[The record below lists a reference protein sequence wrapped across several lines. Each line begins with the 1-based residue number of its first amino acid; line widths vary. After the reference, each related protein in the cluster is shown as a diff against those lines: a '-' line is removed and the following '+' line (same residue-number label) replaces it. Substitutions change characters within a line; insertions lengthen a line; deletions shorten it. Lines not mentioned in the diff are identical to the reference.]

1 MLTATVEHERNGSL
15 SQGNEMLKPDSQPNK
30 TV

>member
-1 MLTATVEHERNGSL
+1 MLTATVEDERNGSL
-15 SQGNEMLKPDSQPNK
+15 SQGNEMWKTDSQPNK